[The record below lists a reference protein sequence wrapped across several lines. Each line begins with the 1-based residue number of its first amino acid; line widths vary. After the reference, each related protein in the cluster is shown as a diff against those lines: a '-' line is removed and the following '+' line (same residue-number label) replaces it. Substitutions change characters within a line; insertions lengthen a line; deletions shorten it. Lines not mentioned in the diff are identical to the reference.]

1 MKQKANIDRKKKRN
15 FQKVLLFGLG
25 GLGCVVAIA
34 VGTFVFMFIQS
45 SKPLFVSPLANVK
58 FAQASSADN
67 KLVLLK
73 KQLDKEEIAYNKIDN
88 GEDETYIVELKQGGT
103 VTFSSQKDI
112 MTQIAS
118 LQFILS
124 HLTMEGKLFSRLD
137 LRFEKPVIVLK

>member
-1 MKQKANIDRKKKRN
+1 MKQKPNIDRKKKRN
-15 FQKVLLFGLG
+15 VQKILFLGLG
-25 GLGCVVAIA
+25 SLGCIVAIA
-34 VGTFVFMFIQS
+34 VGSFVYTTIQK
-45 SKPLFVSPLANVK
+45 SKPLFVSPLASLT
-58 FAQASSADN
+58 FAKESSADN
-67 KLVLLK
+67 KMAVLK
-73 KQLDKEEIAYNKIDN
+73 KQLDKEQIGYTKIEKA
-88 GEDETYIVELKQGGT
+88 EDESYIVQLKQGGT